1 MRVVVVGGV
10 AAGLSAA
17 SRARRLDASLEIT
30 VLEKG
35 RRISYAAC
43 GLPYLIEGQVAS
55 VDALTVYKPEKF
67 ERERNIRI
75 RTGAE
80 VVSLQHPRRELVLAN
95 GERVK
100 YDRLVW
106 TSGAR
111 EVKPSEYADDP
122 RAFVLH
128 TDADAE
134 KLQGY
139 LRDRN
144 PKTAAVLGGG
154 YIGLEM
160 ATALRARGLKVSLY
174 QETTDLLGREDAFLT
189 GALLSHLER
198 CRIET
203 HLNTRAPARLDA
215 DLILTATGLKPNVT
229 LAAEA
234 GIELGR
240 TGAIRTTETLE
251 TNLHGVYAAGDCAET
266 THVVSGRPIWLPLG
280 TTANKMGRIA
290 GANVT
295 GRRERFPGIAGTSL
309 VRVGGLAVGLTGF
322 SELQARREGFSP
334 VVARIS
340 APGKARYFWGR
351 QVQVELTADRS
362 SRRLVG
368 GSVLGDEGVA
378 GRVNVIATALTMRMT
393 VDDFAQLDLSY
404 APPYATA
411 MDPLL
416 IAAQQLLH
424 LLD

>member
-1 MRVVVVGGV
+1 MRLVVVGGV

-17 SRARRLDASLEIT
+17 SRARRVDAALEIT

-35 RRISYAAC
+35 HRISYGAC

-55 VDALTVYKPEKF
+55 IEALTVYKPEKF

-80 VVSLQHPRRELVLAN
+80 VVAVQHPRREVVLAS

-106 TSGAR
+106 AAGAR
-111 EVKPSEYADDP
+111 PAKPAEYAADP

-128 TDADAE
+128 TDIDAGR
-134 KLQGY
+134 LQAY
-139 LRDRN
+139 LRDKN

-160 ATALRARGLKVSLY
+160 ATALRARGLKVTLY

-203 HLNTRAPARLDA
+203 HLNTRGPAQLDA
-215 DLILTATGLKPNVT
+215 DLILTATGLKPNAVV
-229 LAAEA
+229 AAEA
-234 GIELGR
+234 GVELGR
-240 TGAIRTTETLE
+240 TGAIRTTEMLE
-251 TNLHGVYAAGDCAET
+251 TNLHAVYAAGDCTET
-266 THVVSGRPIWLPLG
+266 THLVSGRPVWLPLG
-280 TTANKMGRIA
+280 TTANKMGRAA
-290 GANVT
+290 GANAA
-295 GRRERFPGIAGTSL
+295 GRRERFPGITGTAL
-309 VRVGGLAVGLTGF
+309 VRVGGLAVGVTGF

-334 VVARIS
+334 VVARVS

-351 QVQVELTADRS
+351 KVQVELAADRS
-362 SRRLVG
+362 SRRLLG

-378 GRVNVIATALTMRMT
+378 GRVNVIATALTARMT